1 MILLAEW
8 HYEPFLKGHIRIKE
22 VDEGFSEKKKKKS
35 AKVIFQR
42 SASSQIERRHPVE
55 LCKDIWKFCLLK

>member
-8 HYEPFLKGHIRIKE
+8 HYEPFLKGHIIIKE
-22 VDEGFSEKKKKKS
+22 VDEGFSEKKKKS

-42 SASSQIERRHPVE
+42 SASSQIERRHPGE
-55 LCKDIWKFCLLK
+55 LCKDI